1 MDVPPQP
8 PTPPPPPPPPSSP
21 PPIGPAAGASNSRAV
36 MALVFGILGV
46 ICCGLFAPIAWYL
59 GNEELAGIDAGRL
72 PESNRGMAQ
81 IAKILGIIGT
91 VLLGLALIWIFFVG
105 GLGFLSALGEAS
117 RSM

>member
-1 MDVPPQP
+1 MDVTPPS
-8 PTPPPPPPPPSSP
+8 PPPPPPPP
-21 PPIGPAAGASNSRAV
+21 PPIAPGPPSGSQSRAV

-46 ICCGLFAPIAWYL
+46 VCCGLFAPIAWYL

-72 PESNRGMAQ
+72 PDSNRGMAQ

-105 GLGFLSALGEAS
+105 GLSFLSAIGEAG
-117 RSM
+117 RF

>member
-8 PTPPPPPPPPSSP
+8 PQSPVPPPPPPPPP
-21 PPIGPAAGASNSRAV
+21 PPVVSGSQSRAV

-72 PESNRGMAQ
+72 PDSNRGMAQ

-105 GLGFLSALGEAS
+105 GLGFLSALGEAG
-117 RSM
+117 RSL

>member
-8 PTPPPPPPPPSSP
+8 PPPPLPPSQ
-21 PPIGPAAGASNSRAV
+21 AGGQSRAV

-46 ICCGLFAPIAWYL
+46 VCCGLFAPIAWYL
-59 GNEELAGIDAGRL
+59 GNEELSGIDAGRL
-72 PESNRGMAQ
+72 PEQNRGMAQ

-91 VLLGLALIWIFFVG
+91 VLLALALIWIFFVG
-105 GLGFLSALGEAS
+105 GLGALSALGEAS

>member
-1 MDVPPQP
+1 MDVTTQ
-8 PTPPPPPPPPSSP
+8 PPPPLL
-21 PPIGPAAGASNSRAV
+21 PASGGAASSRAV

-46 ICCGLFAPIAWYL
+46 ICCGFFAPAAWYL

-72 PESNRGMAQ
+72 PENNRGLAQ

-105 GLGFLSALGEAS
+105 GLGFLSALREMG
-117 RSM
+117 SM